1 MNKTSLD
8 LLTPEN
14 FTLALIDHQP
24 QMFFGVQSTDRQ
36 TIINNVTGLAKAAKI
51 FNVPVILTT
60 VAAKSFSGPLI
71 PQIQAVFPSQK
82 PIDRT
87 TMNSWEDK
95 KFVAAIEKSGRKKI
109 VMAALWTEVCLAF
122 PALSAIQ
129 AGYDVYAV
137 TDASGG
143 SSTEAHKAAII
154 RMTQAG
160 VIPVTWLQVLCEL
173 QRDWSRM
180 ETYGEVTHLIQEHA
194 GAYGAGIF
202 YAENMLG
209 THADHFNADRGL
221 PEKYRT

>member
-1 MNKTSLD
+1 MNKTSLE
-8 LLTPEN
+8 LLTSNN

-24 QMFFGVQSTDRQ
+24 QMFFGVQSADRQ
-36 TIINNVTGLAKAAKI
+36 TIVNNVTGLAKAAKI
-51 FNVPVILTT
+51 FNVPVVLTT
-60 VAAKSFSGPLI
+60 ISAKSFSGPLI

-87 TMNSWEDK
+87 TMNAWEEK
-95 KFVAAIEKSGRKKI
+95 NFVTAIEKSGRKKI

-129 AGYDVYAV
+129 AGYEVYAV
-137 TDASGG
+137 IDASGA
-143 SSTEAHKAAII
+143 SSIEAHEIAIA

-202 YAENMLG
+202 YVENMFG
-209 THADHFNADRGL
+209 RHSENFISDNDM
-221 PEKYRT
+221 PEKTHV